1 MYFCQMKH
9 IIIILSSA
17 ILLLTSCGKKPKC
30 WECTLTITRQDKPY
44 ATNVPKV
51 STNEFKLCD
60 HTRKDIEHYMKV
72 NTTYTPTIN
81 TVSVVTE
88 CH

>member
-1 MYFCQMKH
+1 MKH

-17 ILLLTSCGKKPKC
+17 LLLTSCSKTPKC
-30 WECTLTITRQDKPY
+30 WECTRTITRQNNTS
-44 ATNVPKV
+44 APKV
-51 STNEFKLCD
+51 TTTTHQLCD
-60 HTRKDIEHYMKV
+60 NTRKEMEYYEKV
-72 NTTYTPTIN
+72 NTTYVATVN

>member
-17 ILLLTSCGKKPKC
+17 LLLTSCSKTPKC
-30 WECTLTITRQDKPY
+30 WECTRTITSPQ
-44 ATNVPKV
+44 TNQPTAPVV
-51 STNEFKLCD
+51 STFEVCD
-60 HTRKDIEHYMKV
+60 KTKAEIKELEKSNTVISTKV
-72 NTTYTPTIN
+72 N

>member
-1 MYFCQMKH
+1 MKH

-17 ILLLTSCGKKPKC
+17 LLLTSCSKVPKC
-30 WECTLTITRQDKPY
+30 WECTRTITRQNNTS
-44 ATNVPKV
+44 APKV
-51 STNEFKLCD
+51 TTTTHQLCD
-60 HTRKDIEHYMKV
+60 NTRKEMEYYEKV
-72 NTTYTPTIN
+72 NTTYVATAN